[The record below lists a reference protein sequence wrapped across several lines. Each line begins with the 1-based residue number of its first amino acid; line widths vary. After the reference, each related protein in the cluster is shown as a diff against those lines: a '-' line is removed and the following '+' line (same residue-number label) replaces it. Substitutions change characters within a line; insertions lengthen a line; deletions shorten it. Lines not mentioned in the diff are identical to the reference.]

1 MSNSLVLA
9 QSCSLRV
16 EITLRKV
23 ALWLETFANSPIWIW
38 HVCCMERSANRG
50 VVVDCSSTGDPTVR
64 RRPEAMPPRFA
75 SNAETLSSLRD
86 GDAADIRF
94 ARWRES
100 PLPAVTLDAHR
111 TRSGLEFSPGHPS
124 LLAPDRKAF
133 FLNSPT
139 CARVT
144 LGASPVYKGSMSKAL
159 SRRLKQS
166 HFTGPTQEAVL
177 SLLLAA
183 NALNDLLDDVCE
195 KHRITRPQYNVLRIL
210 RGVHPKGHPRC
221 EIARRMIERAPDI
234 TRLVDRLQ
242 ARGLVKRRRGDDDL
256 RQAMTCI
263 TAKGLKL
270 LEAMQPEI
278 ESASEALLGKLTDA
292 DCRKLTRLCALIF
305 DTEGAE
311 GLPSS
316 AAG

>member
-9 QSCSLRV
+9 QSCIFRV

-50 VVVDCSSTGDPTVR
+50 VVVDCSSTGDPTAR

-75 SNAETLSSLRD
+75 SNAENLSFLHC
-86 GDAADIRF
+86 GDADNISF

-111 TRSGLEFSPGHPS
+111 TRSGLKFSPGHPS

-133 FLNSPT
+133 FLDSPT
-139 CARVT
+139 SARVT
-144 LGASPVYKGSMSKAL
+144 LGAKPVYSYRGSMSKAL
-159 SRRLKQS
+159 SRRLKQA

-183 NALNDLLDDVCE
+183 NTLNDLLDTVCE
-195 KHRITRPQYNVLRIL
+195 K
-210 RGVHPKGHPRC
+210 
-221 EIARRMIERAPDI
+221 
-234 TRLVDRLQ
+234 
-242 ARGLVKRRRGDDDL
+242 
-256 RQAMTCI
+256 
-263 TAKGLKL
+263 
-270 LEAMQPEI
+270 
-278 ESASEALLGKLTDA
+278 
-292 DCRKLTRLCALIF
+292 
-305 DTEGAE
+305 
-311 GLPSS
+311 
-316 AAG
+316 